1 MGGKYMF
8 LAFLKNNSLK
18 LIRHKLLFIYILNV
32 SDIVFTQLLLGTG
45 YFIEANIFMRSLVE
59 NQWESILVKTI
70 FVLLLLTFIWFRIGS
85 ATERQLI
92 TSNKV
97 INVCLIFY
105 FIINFSHI
113 TWSIAAVLLF

>member
-1 MGGKYMF
+1 ML
-8 LAFLKNNSLK
+8 LAFLKNNNLK

-70 FVLLLLTFIWFRIGS
+70 FVLLLLAFIWFRIGS

-97 INVCLIFY
+97 INTCLIFY